1 MDADERQFE
10 TDSSDELRNE
20 ALLFLEKGNTCHRE
34 GDLEEA
40 IRNYLE
46 SIRRFPTADAHT
58 YLGWMYSFQ
67 GRIEEAIEE
76 CNQAIEVDED
86 FGNPYNDIGCY
97 LLQIGEEDESVEWF
111 QKAKKASRYDPRH
124 FPFLNMGR
132 IYLKRGA
139 MGKALGEFHRALRFA
154 PKDDYLR
161 RQVNDLVSLLN

>member
-67 GRIEEAIEE
+67 GNVEEAIDQ
-76 CNQAIEVDED
+76 CHIAISLDPD
-86 FGNPYNDIGCY
+86 FGNPYNDLGVY
-97 LLQIGEEDESVEWF
+97 LMESDQTEAAIPWLM
-111 QKAKKASRYDPRH
+111 KAKQASRYEPRH
-124 FPFLNMGR
+124 FPYLNLGR
-132 IYLKRGA
+132 IYLQRKEYD
-139 MGKALGEFHRALRFA
+139 KALLEYRSALKLA
-154 PKDDYLR
+154 PQDSQAIRVVRELTT
-161 RQVNDLVSLLN
+161 LLN